1 MSAPLRLRTLGLAL
15 LAAGFASGGLAAW
28 LWVSSDRNWQQHLTR
43 AFVSGF
49 SLFETLVYDQPE
61 PQGLVVTQMSVGQ
74 SALADAGNFSRLPGM
89 PTPTYL
95 TNMSLQLGRDDPLS
109 GAALSLAIVSDTLRY
124 PISELVSDETQQP
137 AQKLGEVT
145 RLLATYCGDPVLFAR
160 LGDSGWMRVDGQA
173 LWGCAAAPRDLRL
186 LAVFLAV
193 VTLAVLGTLMA
204 DSAAHFERFARA
216 LRGRERRGGPD
227 SYPAQ
232 GPAELREI
240 VASVNDYLERE
251 RDQLSKRAIVLS
263 GVSHDLGTPATRLRL
278 RTALISDPNLRA
290 KFETDIDAM
299 TGMIESVLTYTRSE
313 LNSEAPRSL
322 SLASL
327 VEALVDDYADLGQ
340 PVIYRRHGPLRTA
353 TGPSIFSTKPGHGSL
368 SDEQRILVT
377 ARPVSLQRALANL
390 VDNALKYG
398 RRATVD
404 LQADADRA
412 VITVEDDG
420 SGVSVEEIE
429 DMIAPFKRGPGKE
442 QINGFGLGLTIAAT
456 VAEQHG
462 GRLFFER
469 GGTGLRANLEIR
481 RR

>member
-1 MSAPLRLRTLGLAL
+1 MSQPLRLRTLGLGL
-15 LAAGFASGGLAAW
+15 LLVAFVCGGVAAW
-28 LWVSSDRNWQQHLTR
+28 LWVASDRNWQLHLTR
-43 AFVSGF
+43 AYVTGF
-49 SLFETLVYDQPE
+49 SLFETLVYDQPA
-61 PQGLVVTQMSVGQ
+61 PQSVIVTPMSAEQ
-74 SALADAGNFSRLPGM
+74 SALADAGSFTRLPRL
-89 PTPTYL
+89 PTPGYL
-95 TNMSLQLGRDDPLS
+95 TNMSLQLGHPDPLS
-109 GAALSLAIVSDTLRY
+109 GAGLSLAIVSDTLRY
-124 PISELVSDETQQP
+124 PVSELVSDEAQKP

-160 LGDSGWMRVDGQA
+160 LGDGRWQRIDGQA
-173 LWGCAAAPRDLRL
+173 VWGCDAAPRDLRL
-186 LAVFLAV
+186 LAVLLGV
-193 VTLAVLGTLMA
+193 LSLAVLGTLMA

-216 LRGRERRGGPD
+216 LRGRDRLGGPD

-278 RTALISDPNLRA
+278 RTALISDPDLRA

-313 LNSEAPRSL
+313 LNSEDPRSL

-340 PVIYRRHGPLRTA
+340 PVSYRRHGPLRTA

-368 SDEQRILVT
+368 SDAQRILVT
-377 ARPVSLQRALANL
+377 ARPVSLQRALSNL

-398 RRATVD
+398 RRATVE
-404 LQADADRA
+404 LRANADHAI
-412 VITVEDDG
+412 ITVEDDG
-420 SGVSVEEIE
+420 SGISVEEIE
-429 DMIAPFKRGPGKE
+429 DMIAPFKRGPGKD

-462 GRLFFER
+462 GRLYFER
-469 GGTGLRANLEIR
+469 GGKGLRANLEIR